1 MTLVEIKPRDIIQS
15 FKEYCNKLKSWQTY
29 EGEDL
34 VQVKNTFHQLIW
46 IQNLLP
52 ETFKSVVMNPSC
64 TIQSNL
70 GAFEPFDY
78 VDGYVSKKC
87 PFRTVRISFMAWV
100 LPKQPSIAILQFF
113 ERKPQIQKWVALYDL
128 SRFFRSEPICAKL
141 NKTKSPVFDEFESF
155 LISCYGAKFEQ
166 ISPLRS
172 INLTILQKTAG
183 NS

>member
-1 MTLVEIKPRDIIQS
+1 MTLVEINPRDIIDR
-15 FKEYCNKLKSWQTY
+15 FNEYCNKLKGWQTY

-34 VQVKNTFHQLIW
+34 VQVKNSFHKLIW
-46 IQNLLP
+46 IHDLMT

-64 TIQSNL
+64 TIQSSL
-70 GAFEPFDY
+70 EAFEPFDY

-100 LPKQPSIAILQFF
+100 LPKQPSIAILEFF

-128 SRFFRSEPICAKL
+128 SRFCRSEPICAKL
-141 NKTKSPVFDEFESF
+141 NKTKSPVFEEFERF
-155 LISCYGAKFEQ
+155 LFNCYGTKFEP

-172 INLTILQKTAG
+172 MNP
-183 NS
+183 

>member
-15 FKEYCNKLKSWQTY
+15 FEEYCNKLKGWQTY

-34 VQVKNTFHQLIW
+34 VQVKNSFHKLIW
-46 IQNLLP
+46 IHDLMT

-64 TIQSNL
+64 TIQSSL
-70 GAFEPFDY
+70 EAFEPFDY
-78 VDGYVSKKC
+78 VNGYVSKKC

-100 LPKQPSIAILQFF
+100 LPKQPSIAILQFL
-113 ERKPQIQKWVALYDL
+113 ERNPQIKKWVALYDL

-141 NKTKSPVFDEFESF
+141 NKTKSPVFEEFERF
-155 LISCYGAKFEQ
+155 LFNCYGTKFEP

-172 INLTILQKTAG
+172 MNP
-183 NS
+183 

>member
-1 MTLVEIKPRDIIQS
+1 MTLIEIKPRDIIQS

-29 EGEDL
+29 ESEDL
-34 VQVKNTFHQLIW
+34 VQVKNSFHQLIW

-70 GAFEPFDY
+70 VNLGPFDY
-78 VDGYVSKKC
+78 IEREIPKRCQY
-87 PFRTVRISFMAWV
+87 RTVRISFMAWV
-100 LPKQPSIAILQFF
+100 LPKQPSIGILEFF
-113 ERKPQIQKWVALYDL
+113 ERKSQIQKWVALYDL

-141 NKTKSPVFDEFESF
+141 NKTKSPVFEEFERF
-155 LISCYGAKFEQ
+155 LFNCYGTKFEP

-172 INLTILQKTAG
+172 MNP
-183 NS
+183 